1 MDRCGCEL
9 QVTAA
14 SVHHGS
20 PLSERSSV
28 RIAPFSILITND
40 AAIGDAD
47 CRAGLISARAD
58 ACISFFRAE

>member
-28 RIAPFSILITND
+28 RFAPFSILITND
-40 AAIGDAD
+40 AAM
-47 CRAGLISARAD
+47 LTVVPV
-58 ACISFFRAE
+58 